1 MKCKNCYTE
10 LDQTDKFCSNCGAK
24 VMTSKITTKLLFQD
38 FLNNFLGWDNSFFKT
53 VRFLILRPEVL
64 LKEYISGVRK
74 RYMNPFVFLALGT
87 AISLFI
93 FNSYSEVFMA
103 SYSEL
108 TQMQIGLMNEAF
120 GEEVTNSQKYQE
132 EIVKNKELTKNSIEF
147 TIKYFNIIT
156 FLFVPLYAFMSY
168 LIFGRRYN
176 FGEYIIIT
184 CYIQGVLFYSTILF
198 FILSIFFSPQLFTY
212 SILITIP
219 FYLYVFGRLM
229 KLSLWSLFLKLLVF
243 FAVTTG
249 ISIAFVI
256 LVAIVTI
263 AAILL
268 SNLF

>member
-1 MKCKNCYTE
+1 
-10 LDQTDKFCSNCGAK
+10 
-24 VMTSKITTKLLFQD
+24 
-38 FLNNFLGWDNSFFKT
+38 
-53 VRFLILRPEVL
+53 
-64 LKEYISGVRK
+64 
-74 RYMNPFVFLALGT
+74 
-87 AISLFI
+87 
-93 FNSYSEVFMA
+93 
-103 SYSEL
+103 
-108 TQMQIGLMNEAF
+108 MNEAF
-120 GEEVTNSQKYQE
+120 GEEVANSQMYQE
-132 EIVKNKELTKNSIEF
+132 DIVKNKELTKNSIEF

-212 SILITIP
+212 FILITIP

-243 FAVTTG
+243 FAVTIV